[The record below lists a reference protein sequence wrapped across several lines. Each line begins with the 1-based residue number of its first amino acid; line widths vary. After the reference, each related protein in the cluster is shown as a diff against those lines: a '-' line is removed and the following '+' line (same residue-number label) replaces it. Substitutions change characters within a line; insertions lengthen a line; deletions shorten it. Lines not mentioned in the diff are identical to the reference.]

1 MPRSPSSIWPGVQC
15 ERQGCGGGEL
25 YRAVADVRWRFEN
38 VWCMQLASGANVEQL
53 ARGGPGGSWAV
64 AVGMG
69 AAGNNKICSLIIP
82 NCYTLAL
89 SYLKLI

>member
-1 MPRSPSSIWPGVQC
+1 MRAAS
-15 ERQGCGGGEL
+15 ER
-25 YRAVADVRWRFEN
+25 
-38 VWCMQLASGANVEQL
+38 
-53 ARGGPGGSWAV
+53 WAV

-89 SYLKLI
+89 SYLNLLIIF